1 MPADIPRGD
10 VGGKVSVPIVGPVQG
25 RLNLLWKDMVRQC
38 SIPLDVPELSSMD
51 SVVDGSLTH
60 QSPLVEWLTFQAY
73 RIKQE
78 SNHRS
83 VPLGITM
90 VLLK

>member
-1 MPADIPRGD
+1 MA
-10 VGGKVSVPIVGPVQG
+10 IVGPIQG
-25 RLNLLWKDMVRQC
+25 RLNLLWKDIVRQC
-38 SIPLDVPELSSMD
+38 SIPLNVPEMSYVD
-51 SVVDGSLTH
+51 SVVDGTLAH
-60 QSPLVEWLTFQAY
+60 QSSLVEWLTFQAY